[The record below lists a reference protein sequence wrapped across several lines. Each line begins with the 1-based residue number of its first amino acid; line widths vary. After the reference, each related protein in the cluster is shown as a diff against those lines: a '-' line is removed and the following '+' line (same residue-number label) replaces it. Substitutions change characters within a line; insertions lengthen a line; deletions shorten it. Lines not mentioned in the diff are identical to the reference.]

1 MADAQVPL
9 PAPTNVTPAT
19 LTDLFRSTPV
29 APPVSNPDT
38 LDALTQVFL
47 NSASV
52 RPEPTAQD
60 KREAVYAGGK
70 TGAVTGASLAASTW
84 AGVRLGALTK
94 SPYGVG
100 TGAVTGFVTG
110 LMGSDYLNTLL
121 ESDVPPKYFNDTRL
135 VPYYQ
140 GGKTFTSSIA
150 TVPLTFGIPVM
161 QGGRIAGFIS
171 QVGTTARAAPKATV
185 FNETFTAAGAATA
198 GGAMLSYDPEG
209 EKKRAAAEMLGGA
222 FTPPKLLFNTARN
235 ASGIYAAL
243 KNKYSKGSR
252 EYMAAEYMQQLLET
266 GGEDPAKLIQRLLA
280 PLPAGV
286 PEPTGG
292 QKTGS
297 FMLQLLENTLGKENA
312 SFGSRIGPQG
322 RATFDAFQVIINK
335 LRGTGDPEA
344 LREAARLESDFFK
357 GMLESRVATAEQ
369 NAALKISKI
378 QVDSPESRQQ
388 IGKIV
393 HEEMDNS
400 VTDTRAYETGLWEA
414 GEQESVVIT
423 VGKNGRRTVTPQM
436 ITVTNS
442 HRGMLEALTSVPPEF
457 IKAMPNYALVRDV
470 AARFGIDEAAM
481 ETFENGK
488 NTVSFITNK
497 RVPPSFIEEAPE
509 LSVKQLLQYRS
520 SLLSSARAVKNTD
533 PNAARIYGEMA
544 DAIFEDMS
552 TLNMP
557 AYDRA
562 RQYSAELND
571 FFTRTYARDITATT
585 ATGARKLSPE
595 TLVARAFGSNTDV
608 TSLRMT
614 QAIDAV
620 ESLDTRYQRLLQQ
633 LGPNDPQVIE
643 LAPYAARAAKGASS
657 MRDAQ
662 RQWLLLGAN
671 KALIP
676 DSTHPS
682 GVRLNQA
689 ALDKFIAENRNYL
702 RDTGLLPDMMEV
714 GKAEAALRTAISE
727 TSDLNTVAQ
736 KQEAF
741 ALLLGRDNPT
751 TVLTTALKGDYPQ
764 KQIGS
769 LFKLAK
775 TGGTNAVEGLK
786 YTLYDYAY
794 TAAGGMGRNFSP
806 SAYYDAL
813 FKPVAHNQPSL
824 VQMATQ
830 SGAMTMLEKSNI
842 KRLLVPMMQIENA
855 LANKQQLDAILNSG
869 TGAIQEI
876 MLRYTGSKLGR
887 LGGGSGES
895 LVLAGAGSRLL
906 RDFFSKQPNI
916 LIREILQDAVT
927 NPQLLAALLQKVQP
941 GVNGANI
948 LRSLTAQLVIGGF
961 TVAPTALAANPLQ
974 YEPPQEEVPDAPYA
988 SPYPQTPA
996 PPTRGVPN
1004 NTAPAAAAPPP
1015 AATAPPQA
1023 SAQSSSRD
1031 MYRQLFPL
1039 DMA

>member
-9 PAPTNVTPAT
+9 PTPANVTPTNVTPTNVTPAT
-19 LTDLFRSTPV
+19 LTDLFRNAPV
-29 APPVSNPDT
+29 APPLADT
-38 LDALTQVFL
+38 TDVGGLTQAFL

-52 RPEPTAQD
+52 RPEPTAQE
-60 KREAVYAGGK
+60 KREAVYAGGE
-70 TGAVTGASLAASTW
+70 TGAVTGASLAASTV
-84 AGVRLGALTK
+84 AGMRLGALTK
-94 SPYGVG
+94 NPYGV
-100 TGAVTGFVTG
+100 AVGGIGGFTAG
-110 LMGSDYLNTLL
+110 LLGSNYLNTLL
-121 ESDVPPKYFNDTRL
+121 ESDVPPRYFNDPRL
-135 VPYYQ
+135 IPYYQ

-150 TVPLTFGIPVM
+150 TVPLTFGIPVV
-161 QGGRIAGFIS
+161 QGRRIATFIS
-171 QVGTTARAAPKATV
+171 QVGTTARATPKRTLL
-185 FNETFTAAGAATA
+185 NETFSAAGAATA
-198 GGAMLSYDPEG
+198 GGVMLSYDPEG

-222 FTPPKLLFNTARN
+222 FAPPKLLLN
-235 ASGIYAAL
+235 AASSANGVFTTL
-243 KNKYSKGSR
+243 KNKFSKGSR
-252 EYMAAEYMQQLLET
+252 DYMAADYLQQILAM
-266 GGEDPAKLIQRLLA
+266 GGEDLDKLIRRLLA

-286 PEPTGG
+286 PEPTAG

-297 FMLQLLENTLGKENA
+297 FVLQLLENTLGRENA
-312 SFGSRIGPQG
+312 SFASRIGPQG
-322 RATFDAFQVIINK
+322 MATFNALEVILNK
-335 LRGTGDPEA
+335 LRSTGDPNA
-344 LREAARLESDFFK
+344 LREAARIESDFFK
-357 GMLESRVATAEQ
+357 GMLESRVTTAEQ
-369 NAALKISKI
+369 NAAQRISKI

-388 IGKIV
+388 IGRIV
-393 HEEMDNS
+393 HEEMDNA
-400 VTDTRAYETGLWEA
+400 VTDTRGYETGLWDA
-414 GEQESVVIT
+414 GERESVVIT

-436 ITVTNS
+436 MTVTNS

-457 IKAMPNYALVRDV
+457 IKSMPNYPLLKAV

-481 ETFENGK
+481 EAYENGK
-488 NTVSFITNK
+488 NTVSFITK
-497 RVPPSFIEEAPE
+497 KQVPPSFIQEAPE

-520 SLLSSARAVKNTD
+520 SLLSAARAARTTD
-533 PNAARIYGEMA
+533 PNAARIYGDMA
-544 DAIFEDMS
+544 EAIFADMN
-552 TLNMP
+552 TLDTP

-571 FFTRTYARDITATT
+571 FFTRTYARDMVATT
-585 ATGARKLSPE
+585 ATGARRLSPE
-595 TLVARAFGSNTDV
+595 TLVATAFSSNTDV
-608 TSLRMT
+608 TSLRMA

-620 ESLDTRYQRLLQQ
+620 GSLDTRYQRLLQQ

-662 RQWLLLGAN
+662 QQWLLLGAN

-689 ALDKFIAENRNYL
+689 ALDKFIAENRTYL
-702 RDTGLLPDMMEV
+702 RDTGLLTDMMDI
-714 GKAEAALRTAISE
+714 GKAEASLRTAISE
-727 TSDLNTVAQ
+727 TSELNRVAQ

-741 ALLLGRDNPT
+741 ALLLGPNNPT

-764 KQIGS
+764 QQITS

-775 TGGTNAVEGLK
+775 SGGSNAIEGLK

-813 FKPVAHNQPSL
+813 FTPITRGQPSL
-824 VQMATQ
+824 IQMATQ

-842 KRLLVPMMQIENA
+842 QRLLMPMMQIENA
-855 LANKQQLDAILNSG
+855 LGNKQQLDAILEAG
-869 TGAIQEI
+869 TGPIQEI
-876 MLRYTGSKLGR
+876 VLRMTGSKLGR

-895 LVLAGAGSRLL
+895 LVLASAGSRML

-916 LIREILQDAVT
+916 LIREILQNAVT
-927 NPQLLAALLQKVQP
+927 NPQLLAALLQKVRP
-941 GVNGANI
+941 GMNEPEI
-948 LRSLTAQLVIGGF
+948 LRSLTTQLVTGGF

-974 YEPPQEEVPDAPYA
+974 YEPPQEGVPDAPYA
-988 SPYPQTPA
+988 TPYPQPA
-996 PPTRGVPN
+996 TPTRGVPV
-1004 NTAPAAAAPPP
+1004 APAP
-1015 AATAPPQA
+1015 AAPPQA
-1023 SAQSSSRD
+1023 SAQPSSRD